1 MSTKALR
8 VETVAQ
14 AYLELLRDRGIDCF
28 FANAG
33 TDFAS
38 IVDAFARFA
47 TEGKT
52 ALRPIV
58 VPHEFVAVS
67 MAHGYYLV
75 TGRPQAVMVHVTV
88 GTANGIGAI
97 INASRTQVPILF
109 TAGRTPI
116 TEEGSL
122 AGARDTHIHWAQ
134 EAFDQAGML
143 REYVKWDYELRQ
155 PAQIEAVV
163 DRALELAMAEPRG
176 PVYLTLPREV
186 LAQPLSDLTI
196 SSPPRRQVA
205 SRRFPDPA
213 RIEEAADR
221 LAAARHPLIVT
232 SELGRSRVAVD
243 GLVTLAEAGGFPVLE
258 MNPVYVNFPS
268 SHPHHAG
275 WFFGSQHYPGITEA
289 DVVLVVDCDVPWY
302 PSQARP
308 GDDATVIQLAVD
320 PFYSRYPMRSY
331 PCDVPVAAEPAVAL
345 PLLAE
350 AVRRRVDSAT
360 VMARREA
367 LRASHET
374 RREAWDRAAAAEA
387 RITPIGFQWASRC
400 IGEVL
405 GPETIVVNEYP
416 LDLRHARPPGP
427 GTCFGSPH
435 SGGLGWALGTA
446 LGAKL
451 GAPDKTVIAT
461 VGDGAYVFGAPTAAH
476 LAAQLHKLPFLTVI
490 FNNAAWEA
498 VERATRQVH
507 PDGWAATSRAFP
519 LTGLSAAAH
528 YEEIVRGFG
537 GHGERVEDPAELP
550 GALRRALRVVRD
562 ERRQAVLNVIC
573 RRQTASPRG

>member
-52 ALRPIV
+52 APRPIV

-88 GTANGIGAI
+88 GTANGTGAI

-116 TEEGSL
+116 TEESGL

-155 PAQIEAVV
+155 PAQLEAVV

-186 LAQPLSDLTI
+186 LAQPLGELTI

-205 SRRFPDPA
+205 SRRFPDPG

-232 SELGRSRVAVD
+232 SEVGRSRAAVD

-302 PSQARP
+302 PSRARP

-350 AVRRRVDSAT
+350 AVRRRVDPAAVT
-360 VMARREA
+360 ARREA

-387 RITPIGFQWASRC
+387 RVTPIGFQWASRC
-400 IGEVL
+400 IGELL

-416 LDLRHARPPGP
+416 LDMRHAPPPGP

-435 SGGLGWALGTA
+435 SGGLGWALGAA

-461 VGDGAYVFGAPTAAH
+461 VGDGAYIFGAPTAAH

-550 GALRRALRVVRD
+550 GALRRALRAVRD

>member
-1 MSTKALR
+1 
-8 VETVAQ
+8 
-14 AYLELLRDRGIDCF
+14 
-28 FANAG
+28 
-33 TDFAS
+33 
-38 IVDAFARFA
+38 
-47 TEGKT
+47 
-52 ALRPIV
+52 
-58 VPHEFVAVS
+58 
-67 MAHGYYLV
+67 
-75 TGRPQAVMVHVTV
+75 
-88 GTANGIGAI
+88 
-97 INASRTQVPILF
+97 
-109 TAGRTPI
+109 
-116 TEEGSL
+116 
-122 AGARDTHIHWAQ
+122 
-134 EAFDQAGML
+134 
-143 REYVKWDYELRQ
+143 
-155 PAQIEAVV
+155 
-163 DRALELAMAEPRG
+163 
-176 PVYLTLPREV
+176 
-186 LAQPLSDLTI
+186 
-196 SSPPRRQVA
+196 
-205 SRRFPDPA
+205 
-213 RIEEAADR
+213 
-221 LAAARHPLIVT
+221 
-232 SELGRSRVAVD
+232 
-243 GLVTLAEAGGFPVLE
+243 
-258 MNPVYVNFPS
+258 VYVNFPS

-302 PSQARP
+302 PSRARP

-350 AVRRRVDSAT
+350 AVRRRVDPAT
-360 VMARREA
+360 VTARHEA

-387 RITPIGFQWASRC
+387 RISPIGFQWASRC
-400 IGEVL
+400 IGELL

-416 LDLRHARPPGP
+416 LDMRHAPPPGP

-461 VGDGAYVFGAPTAAH
+461 VGDGAYIFGAPTAAH

-550 GALRRALRVVRD
+550 GALRRALRAVRD